1 MTLRPEVEV
10 AKLPR
15 SSWSQIS
22 RSVPGRICLYPA
34 VIERLKESSGGVIG
48 FKLRGRVSVEDE
60 EEMEKHIKF
69 LIQSRRKRPIGI
81 LAHLAEMDS
90 IDLAARWQ
98 EIRFLQK
105 WNDHIGRMAVV
116 GAHPWEKVSSLFVV
130 AAALLQSET
139 LYFHES
145 EMAQAW
151 QWVRTSKHAL
161 EPAPPRI
168 SAASGVW
175 KDYHSEYMDV

>member
-1 MTLRPEVEV
+1 M
-10 AKLPR
+10 
-15 SSWSQIS
+15 
-22 RSVPGRICLYPA
+22 
-34 VIERLKESSGGVIG
+34 IERLNETSGGVIG
-48 FKLRGRVSVEDE
+48 FKAHGRLTVEDE
-60 EEMEKHIKF
+60 EEMEQQIQF
-69 LIQSRRKRPIGI
+69 LIHSRRKRPIGI
-81 LAHLAEMDS
+81 LVHLADMDS
-90 IDLAARWQ
+90 MDLAARWQ

-105 WNDHIGRMAVV
+105 WNEHIARMAVV

-161 EPAPPRI
+161 DPPPPRI

>member
-1 MTLRPEVEV
+1 M
-10 AKLPR
+10 
-15 SSWSQIS
+15 
-22 RSVPGRICLYPA
+22 
-34 VIERLKESSGGVIG
+34 IERLKASSGGVIG
-48 FKLRGRVSVEDE
+48 FKVEGRLSVEEE
-60 EEMEKHIKF
+60 EEMEQQIQF

-81 LAHLAEMDS
+81 LLHLAEMDS
-90 IDLAARWQ
+90 MDLAARWQ

-105 WNDHIGRMAVV
+105 WNEHIGRMAVV
-116 GAHPWEKVSSLFVV
+116 GAHAWEKVSSLFV
-130 AAALLQSET
+130 AAAAVLQSET

-151 QWVRTSKHAL
+151 QWVRTSKHAQD
-161 EPAPPRI
+161 PAPPRI